1 MSLDGEQVTAL
12 YHKRWN
18 VEVFHKSLKSNAG
31 LAKSPTQTVTA
42 QSNHVFM
49 SIVAVFKL
57 ECLKMQ
63 HQLNHFASR
72 AKLWIE
78 ATRHAYE
85 QLQALR
91 AA

>member
-1 MSLDGEQVTAL
+1 
-12 YHKRWN
+12 
-18 VEVFHKSLKSNAG
+18 VEVFHKSLKSNAD
-31 LAKSPTQTVTA
+31 LAKSSTQTITT
-42 QSNHVFM
+42 QGNYVFM

-57 ECLKMQ
+57 EFLKTQ
-63 HQLNHFASR
+63 HQLNHFALR

-85 QLQALR
+85 QQQALR